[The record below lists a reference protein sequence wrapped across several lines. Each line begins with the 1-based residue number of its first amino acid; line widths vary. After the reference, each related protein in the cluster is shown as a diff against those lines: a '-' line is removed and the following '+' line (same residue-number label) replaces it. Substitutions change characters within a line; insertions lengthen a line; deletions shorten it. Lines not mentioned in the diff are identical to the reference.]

1 MPPSTAYT
9 AVQRGYMQF
18 PEFRYTVITGQYRTL
33 QKVGGIFQFVANPAA
48 GGGRVHFIPV
58 WYPDGSYQA
67 SGYVYD
73 CWTPAG
79 MIAARLDTN
88 RLTVSGSLYD
98 DWYVG
103 REGR

>member
-1 MPPSTAYT
+1 MPSSTAYT

-18 PEFRYTVITGQYRTL
+18 PEFQYATPTGQYRTL
-33 QKVGGIFQFVANPAA
+33 QKLNGAFQFAVNPAA
-48 GGGRVHFIPV
+48 KGRRVHFLPV
-58 WYPDGSYQA
+58 WYPNGTYRA
-67 SGYVYD
+67 SCYVYD

-88 RLTVSGSLYD
+88 PLTVDGSLYD

-103 REGR
+103 RKG